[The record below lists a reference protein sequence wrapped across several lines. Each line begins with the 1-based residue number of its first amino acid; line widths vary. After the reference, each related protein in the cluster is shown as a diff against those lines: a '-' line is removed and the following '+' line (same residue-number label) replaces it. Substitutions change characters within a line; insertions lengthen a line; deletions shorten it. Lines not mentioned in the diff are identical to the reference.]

1 MTTNTPAPDVRKAV
15 LAAGGTGGHMFPAEA
30 LARALQARGV
40 AVALVTDRRG
50 GGFGGDLA
58 DMETHHIS
66 AGGIAGGSPM
76 KRLRGLLSLALGV
89 VQARGLLR
97 RLDPDAVVGF
107 GAYAAAP
114 TVLAGSLLGRRVVL
128 HEQNAVMGRANRL
141 LAGRADL
148 IATGFARVAGLKPA
162 DQAKARMTG
171 NPVRPEIQLVGLQ
184 PYPAP
189 SANEAIHLLVVGGSQ
204 GAKVF
209 NSAVPAAVARLP
221 EAMRTRLRVV
231 QQVPGG
237 ELDQVQAAYR
247 DCGVTAE
254 LAGFFDDMPAR
265 LAQAH
270 LVICRAGASTVAELA
285 SARRPAVLVPF
296 PHATDDHQT
305 ANARALVD
313 LEAGWLIPEPDLTP
327 EALADQLESLLGTPA
342 RLEAAAGRAGE
353 LAPGD
358 AAGRLAD
365 LVCGTA
371 NDNGDHSCDSGAEAE
386 KDPAPP
392 ANPKEAAA

>member
-1 MTTNTPAPDVRKAV
+1 MTAPSVRKAV

-30 LARALQARGV
+30 LARELHARGV

-58 DMETHHIS
+58 EVETHHIS
-66 AGGIAGGSPM
+66 AGGIAGGSLV
-76 KRLRGLLSLALGV
+76 KRLGGLLRLALGV
-89 VQARGLLR
+89 LQARSLMR
-97 RLDPDAVVGF
+97 RLDPDAVIGF

-114 TVLAGSLLGRRVVL
+114 TVLAGSHLGRRVIL

-141 LAGRADL
+141 LAGRADI
-148 IATGFARVAGLKPA
+148 IATGFARVEGLKA
-162 DQAKARMTG
+162 SELAKARMTG
-171 NPVRPEIQLVGLQ
+171 NPVRPDIEAVGQ
-184 PYPAP
+184 QAYRAP
-189 SANEAIHLLVVGGSQ
+189 RAGEAIHLLVVGGSQ

-209 NSAVPAAVARLP
+209 NSAVPAAIAQLP
-221 EAMRTRLRVV
+221 EALRARLRMV

-237 ELDQVQAAYR
+237 VLDQVQAAYQG
-247 DCGVTAE
+247 CGVAAE
-254 LAGFFDDMPAR
+254 LADFFDDMPAR
-265 LAQAH
+265 LARAH

-285 SARRPAVLVPF
+285 SAHRPAILVPF

-313 LEAGWLIPEPDLTP
+313 LEAGWLIPESDLTP
-327 EALADQLESLLGTPA
+327 EALAGQLETLINTPA
-342 RLEAAAGRAGE
+342 RLELAAARAGG

-365 LVCGTA
+365 LVCGSA
-371 NDNGDHSCDSGAEAE
+371 NENGDEADQGPD
-386 KDPAPP
+386 KDRAAQP
-392 ANPKEAAA
+392 NPKEAAA